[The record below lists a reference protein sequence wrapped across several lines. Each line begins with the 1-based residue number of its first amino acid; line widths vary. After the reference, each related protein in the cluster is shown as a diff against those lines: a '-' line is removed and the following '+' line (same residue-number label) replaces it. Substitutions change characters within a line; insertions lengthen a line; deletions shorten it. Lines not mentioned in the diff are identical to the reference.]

1 MAGYSVQGEAQR
13 ILQENLLEDARL
25 GISRSVADASKKI
38 EFTGGDSQ
46 PFVPSPCKMTESGSA
61 LTALVAASGSAVA
74 ADRYGIEHQEIEV
87 NTDVATLFL
96 ESVLLP
102 TINGQHYLKNE
113 HMQKEMA
120 KADIYQMSEPIHRF
134 STNVYQTKDGRWYH
148 LHGSMNA
155 GPTMKMMQVEEQQ
168 ASEDEAKKIYAD
180 KVAQWDSTEI
190 EKTANEEF
198 KQAGTVCNFPEE
210 FFASEHGK
218 IMGEEPLWTSRTLP
232 APRKPWPQVSAD
244 SEYKPLAGIKIVDFS
259 RVIAAPA
266 ISKILAL
273 LGADVL
279 KISNTNLPEVGAVMI
294 ELNTGKR
301 DASLDLKTPE
311 GRKAFTE
318 LVEDADVLVDG
329 YRPGV
334 LSRLG
339 FDSAS
344 LRKLNPTLIYVREN
358 CYGFKGPLSYRS
370 GWQQISD
377 CLVGISWLQGKF
389 LGLNEPVVPLF
400 RKYMN
405 ASDSPPAL
413 MKIAA
418 NSDYQT
424 GLTGAAAVLGAL
436 LARTK
441 DDVTYDIDVS
451 LTQYNIWY
459 YRLGQYDEEQQ
470 TQLRNRNQGFEVRH
484 DDDMLNL
491 VMKTHAAI
499 KLSRP
504 DIFTHPEYFCNMSG
518 KEWGLEDDIVILAPA
533 FKYGKS
539 KLGYSVPSG
548 SRGRSKPE
556 WLS

>member
-1 MAGYSVQGEAQR
+1 MASYSVQVEAQR
-13 ILQENLLEDARL
+13 ILEENLLKDARL
-25 GISRSVADASKKI
+25 GIPRSVADAAKNI

-46 PFVPSPCKMTESGSA
+46 PFVPSPCRMTESGSA

-74 ADRYGIEHQEIEV
+74 ADRYGLDYQKIEV

-120 KADIYQMSEPIHRF
+120 KADIYRMSEPIHRF

-155 GPTMKMMQVEEQQ
+155 GPTMKMMQVEEQMV
-168 ASEDEAKKIYAD
+168 SEDEAKKIYAE
-180 KVAQWDSTEI
+180 KVAQWDSKEI

-198 KQAGTVCNFPEE
+198 NQAGTVCNFPGE

-218 IMGEEPLWTSRTLP
+218 IMSEEPLWTTRTLP
-232 APRKPWPQVSAD
+232 APRKAWPQVTAD
-244 SEYKPLAGIKIVDFS
+244 SEYKPLAGIRVIDFS

-273 LGADVL
+273 LGAEVL
-279 KISNTNLPEVGAVMI
+279 KISNTNLPEVGAVLI

-301 DASLDLKTPE
+301 DASLDLKTQE
-311 GRKAFTE
+311 GKEAFTALIE
-318 LVEDADVLVDG
+318 NADVLVDG
-329 YRPGV
+329 YRPDV

-344 LRKLNPTLIYVREN
+344 LRKLNPSLIYVREN

-400 RKYMN
+400 
-405 ASDSPPAL
+405 P
-413 MKIAA
+413 

-424 GLTGAAAVLGAL
+424 GLAGASAVVGAL
-436 LARTK
+436 LSRTK
-441 DDVTYDIDVS
+441 DDVTFDIDVS

-470 TQLRNRNQGFEVRH
+470 RKLRERNQGFELRH
-484 DDDMLNL
+484 HDDMLSL
-491 VMKTHAAI
+491 VMKTHATI
-499 KLSRP
+499 QRSRP
-504 DIFTHPEYFCNMSG
+504 DIFTHSEYFCNMSG
-518 KEWGLEDDIVILAPA
+518 KEWGLEDDILILAPA
-533 FKYGKS
+533 FKFEKS
-539 KLGYSVPSG
+539 KLEYSVPSG
-548 SRGRSKPE
+548 TRGRSKPE

>member
-1 MAGYSVQGEAQR
+1 MAGYSVQEESHR
-13 ILQENLLEDARL
+13 ILQENLLGDARL
-25 GISRSVADASKKI
+25 GISRSIAEAAKKI

-46 PFVPSPCKMTESGSA
+46 PFVPSPCKMTESSSA
-61 LTALVAASGSAVA
+61 LTALVAASGSVVA

-113 HMQKEMA
+113 HMQREMA

-134 STNVYQTKDGRWYH
+134 STDVYQTKDGRWYH

-155 GPTMKMMQVEEQQ
+155 GPTMRMLQVKEQK
-168 ASEDEAKKIYAD
+168 ASEDEAKKIFAD

-198 KQAGTVCNFPEE
+198 KQAGTVCNLPEE

-218 IMGEEPLWTSRTLP
+218 IMGREPLWATRTLP

-244 SEYKPLAGIKIVDFS
+244 TDYKPLAGIKVVDFS

-311 GRKAFTE
+311 GKRAFTK
-318 LVEDADVLVDG
+318 LVEGADVLVDG
-329 YRPGV
+329 YRPDV
-334 LSRLG
+334 LSKLG

-344 LRKLNPTLIYVREN
+344 LRKLNPALIYVREN

-400 RKYMN
+400 
-405 ASDSPPAL
+405 P
-413 MKIAA
+413 

-424 GLTGAAAVLGAL
+424 GLAGSAAVLGAL

-499 KLSRP
+499 KKSRP

-533 FKYGKS
+533 FKYEKS
-539 KLGYSVPSG
+539 KLEYSVPSG

>member
-1 MAGYSVQGEAQR
+1 MASYSVQVEAQR
-13 ILQENLLEDARL
+13 ILEEKLLRDDRL
-25 GISRSVADASKKI
+25 GISKDVADAAKKI
-38 EFTGGDSQ
+38 EFTGGDSK
-46 PFVPSPCKMTESGSA
+46 PFVPTPCKMTESGSA

-74 ADRYGIEHQEIEV
+74 ADRYGIDHQSIQV

-113 HMQKEMA
+113 QMQKEMA
-120 KADIYQMSEPIHRF
+120 KADIYGMNEPIRRF

-155 GPTMKMMQVEEQQ
+155 GPTMRMMQVDDQKV
-168 ASEDEAKKIYAD
+168 SEDEAKEIYSA
-180 KVAQWDSTEI
+180 KVAQWDSKEI
-190 EKTANEEF
+190 ERTANEEF
-198 KQAGTVCNFPEE
+198 KQAGTVCNLPEE

-218 IMGEEPLWTSRTLP
+218 VMGEEPLWTTRTLP

-244 SEYKPLAGIKIVDFS
+244 SEYRPLTGIRVIDFS

-273 LGADVL
+273 LGAEVL
-279 KISNTNLPEVGAVMI
+279 KISNTSLPEVGAVMI

-311 GRKAFTE
+311 GKKAFAA
-318 LVEDADVLVDG
+318 LVEGADVLVDG
-329 YRPGV
+329 FRPGA

-339 FDSAS
+339 FDSSS
-344 LRKLNPTLIYVREN
+344 LRKLNPSLLYVREN
-358 CYGFKGPLSYRS
+358 CYGFKGPLSHRS

-400 RKYMN
+400 
-405 ASDSPPAL
+405 P
-413 MKIAA
+413 

-424 GLTGAAAVLGAL
+424 GLAGAAAVVGAL

-441 DDVTYDIDVS
+441 DDVTFDIDVS

-470 TQLRNRNQGFEVRH
+470 RQLRKRNEGFEVRH
-484 DDDMLNL
+484 YDDMLNL

-499 KLSRP
+499 TRSRP
-504 DIFTHPEYFCNMSG
+504 DIFTHPEYFCKMSG
-518 KEWGLEDDIVILAPA
+518 KEWGLEDDILILAPA
-533 FKYGKS
+533 FKLEKS
-539 KLGYSVPSG
+539 KLEYPVPSG